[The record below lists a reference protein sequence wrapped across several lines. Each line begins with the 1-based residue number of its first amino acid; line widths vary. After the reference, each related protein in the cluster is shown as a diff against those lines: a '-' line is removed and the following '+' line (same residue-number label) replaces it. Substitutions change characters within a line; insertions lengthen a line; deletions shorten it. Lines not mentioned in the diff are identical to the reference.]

1 MTRDELIDLV
11 RRIMAAEGETEEG
24 ADALIARFEANV
36 PRPDASD
43 LSFWPEHAI
52 GERRELTPE
61 EVVDIALSHKPIQLG
76 PASPSEDP

>member
-1 MTRDELIDLV
+1 
-11 RRIMAAEGETEEG
+11 MAAEGETEEE

-43 LSFWPEHAI
+43 LIFWPEHAI

-61 EVVDIALSHKPIQLG
+61 EVVDMALRYKPVPLG
-76 PASPSEDP
+76 PTSPSADP